1 MSDMENPTPT
11 EEMEEEPF
19 GSPVQEDDGN
29 FVEELTVAGNQLVKE
44 VERLINEGNVRKLV
58 IKQDGQVL
66 LEVSLT
72 LGVVGAG
79 AVAIFAPIPA
89 VILAAVAAVAAAVA
103 KVTIVIERDDAGNDM
118 EIPMD
123 DVSADIEIPADEE

>member
-44 VERLINEGNVRKLV
+44 VERLINEGNVRKLI
-58 IKQDGQVL
+58 IKQDDKVL
-66 LEVSLT
+66 LEISLT
-72 LGVVGAG
+72 VGIVGTGVVAM
-79 AVAIFAPIPA
+79 FAPIPA
-89 VILAAVAAVAAAVA
+89 VLLAAVAAVAAAYF
-103 KVTIVIERDDAGNDM
+103 KVTVVIERSDEGNDM
-118 EIPMD
+118 EIPD
-123 DVSADIEIPADEE
+123 DEV